1 MQLSDQSHT
10 ILSNLREPAFTVADG
25 IITAVN
31 TAAAQHFAEVGMN
44 IADFIITGK
53 EEYDAFQDG
62 SLYMTICLSGTT
74 YPCSVTKLENAHLF
88 ILEQDT
94 AQSELQALALAA
106 QQLTTP
112 FAEISLLV
120 DRIAQTDSEQL
131 SKIHQ
136 DLFRIRRILNNMAD
150 SAHLTVSKPRMTSC
164 EICSVFGEILEKA
177 NTVLSPYNVSI
188 AYTLP
193 NHRIFTLASSEL
205 LRRAVYNLISNA
217 VKFSK
222 PGSSI
227 EAALNHNGQR
237 VSFSITSICDDIPRF
252 AQGNMFNRYT
262 RQPGLED
269 PRHGLGLGMKL
280 THSVAAAH
288 GGTVLVEKLQ
298 DQKIR
303 ITLSLSIRQDCSGN
317 LCSPILIP
325 DIYSG
330 SDQALIELSDVLDY
344 RSY

>member
-1 MQLSDQSHT
+1 MQSSDQSHT
-10 ILSNLREPAFTVADG
+10 ILNNLREPAFIAADG
-25 IITAVN
+25 VITAVN
-31 TAAAQHFAEVGMN
+31 AAAAQRFAEVGMR
-44 IADFIITGK
+44 IADLIETGK
-53 EEYDAFQDG
+53 SEYNTFQDG
-62 SLYMTICLSGTT
+62 NLYLTIGLAGTT
-74 YPCSVTKLENAHLF
+74 YPCSITALQDEHLF

-94 AQSELQALALAA
+94 AQAELQALALAA
-106 QQLTTP
+106 QQLTIP
-112 FAEISLLV
+112 FSEISLLV
-120 DRIAQTDSEQL
+120 DRICQTDSKEL

-164 EICSVFGEILEKA
+164 EICSVFEEILEKA
-177 NTVLSPYNVSI
+177 NTVLSPYNISI
-188 AYTLP
+188 VYNLP

-227 EAALNHNGQR
+227 EAVLNQNGQR
-237 VSFSITSICDDIPRF
+237 VSFSVTSSCDDIARF

-303 ITLSLSIRQDCSGN
+303 ITMSLSIQQDNSGN
-317 LCSPILIP
+317 ICSPILIP

-330 SDQALIELSDVLDY
+330 CDQALIELSDVLDY